1 MAHTPLMPVLGKE
14 WVEVVRSLRVRGQP
28 GRHSGPYWSGVGGA
42 HTDDEDK
49 GNRTVATTQES
60 VFNCI

>member
-28 GRHSGPYWSGVGGA
+28 GRHSGPYWSGGGA
-42 HTDDEDK
+42 RTDDEDK
-49 GNRTVATTQES
+49 GNRTVATTQEI